1 MSSFKNAILHLLE
14 SLKFFEKNKVLVC
27 GFSKYKKLESILKL
41 FNKYGVINDFFLK
54 DGRLFVDV
62 NLQGV
67 FFVKYFPK
75 AKYVSS
81 YKIQSAITRCPE
93 NVYILSTH
101 LGIMDSANV
110 VSNNLGGQLLFIL
123 KMKTNVIKKI

>member
-1 MSSFKNAILHLLE
+1 MSFFKNAILHLLE

-67 FFVKYFPK
+67 FF
-75 AKYVSS
+75 
-81 YKIQSAITRCPE
+81 R
-93 NVYILSTH
+93 
-101 LGIMDSANV
+101 
-110 VSNNLGGQLLFIL
+110 
-123 KMKTNVIKKI
+123 